1 MAILLQINK
10 LNYQIT
16 DDKIFNISLDVQ
28 KGDYISIIAPNKSG
42 KTILTKLICAI
53 IPTDN
58 KFQVDG
64 IILNKENV
72 LDYLEK
78 IGIVSNE
85 LNIFLTKKVKDEL
98 TLPLKNLGYNESK
111 INKRLNKIVEF
122 FQIEDILDKNPNL
135 LDSNNQAKLQ
145 IIISLMHDPKIL
157 ILDDAFNNMNNET
170 KNFMLEKLSILNKD
184 GLTILNI
191 TSNLDTIYDS
201 NQVYLLNNFKLDN
214 LGSVLETFE
223 EDNYLRQ
230 IGLEIPFIIDLSI
243 KLRFYG
249 LIDKIYFN
257 LEELEEDLWKSNS

>member
-1 MAILLQINK
+1 MLFSSS
-10 LNYQIT
+10 T
-16 DDKIFNISLDVQ
+16 KI
-28 KGDYISIIAPNKSG
+28 
-42 KTILTKLICAI
+42 
-53 IPTDN
+53 
-58 KFQVDG
+58 
-64 IILNKENV
+64 
-72 LDYLEK
+72 
-78 IGIVSNE
+78 
-85 LNIFLTKKVKDEL
+85 
-98 TLPLKNLGYNESK
+98 
-111 INKRLNKIVEF
+111 NKIVEF
-122 FQIEDILDKNPNL
+122 FEIEDILSEDPNL

-145 IIISLMHDPKIL
+145 IIISLMHNPKIL

-170 KNFMLEKLSILNKD
+170 KNFMLEKLSIFNKD
-184 GLTILNI
+184 DLTILNI

-257 LEELEEDLWKSNS
+257 LEELEEDLWKLNS

>member
-1 MAILLQINK
+1 
-10 LNYQIT
+10 
-16 DDKIFNISLDVQ
+16 
-28 KGDYISIIAPNKSG
+28 
-42 KTILTKLICAI
+42 
-53 IPTDN
+53 
-58 KFQVDG
+58 
-64 IILNKENV
+64 
-72 LDYLEK
+72 
-78 IGIVSNE
+78 
-85 LNIFLTKKVKDEL
+85 
-98 TLPLKNLGYNESK
+98 
-111 INKRLNKIVEF
+111 
-122 FQIEDILDKNPNL
+122 
-135 LDSNNQAKLQ
+135 
-145 IIISLMHDPKIL
+145 MHDPKIL

-201 NQVYLLNNFKLDN
+201 NQVYLLNNFKLEN

-243 KLRFYG
+243 KLKFYG